1 MADLERGLLIHEL
14 TPAPSLSTG
23 NWVAVD
29 NGSNTYKTTIA
40 SLTTTASQNAYTYAQ
55 NASNSATAAASS
67 ATQAQTAAQSVN
79 GAIVQA
85 TAQLQ
90 GYVNSAAESAASAEA
105 SEIHVR
111 ALVTSDYAKTAKS
124 YAVGDT
130 GYRPDEDRD
139 NARFYCRT
147 TQEIS
152 EETAGYVDEAEG
164 YANTAQAA
172 KTDAVNAK
180 NQAANSYNQILSLLT
195 LATFSVD
202 IDTGLLMY
210 DRNEAYTFNIN
221 TTTGNLEWEVVA

>member
-1 MADLERGLLIHEL
+1 MADLEYGIQIHEL
-14 TPAPSLSTG
+14 DELSTIGSG
-23 NWVAVD
+23 NWLAID
-29 NGSNTYKTTIA
+29 TGTRTYKAKI
-40 SLTTTASQNAYTYAQ
+40 SKVNA
-55 NASNSATAAASS
+55 ATAANAQTYANAAAESATTAQS
-67 ATQAQTAAQSVN
+67 AATQAATSAQSVS
-79 GAIVQA
+79 GALITA

-90 GYVNSAAESAASAEA
+90 RYVNSAAESAASAA
-105 SEIHVR
+105 TSEINTR
-111 ALVTSDYAKTAKS
+111 LLVTSDYAKTAKS

-202 IDTGLLMY
+202 IDTGELMY

>member
-1 MADLERGLLIHEL
+1 MADLEHGIEIHEL
-14 TPAPSLSTG
+14 TTAPSLSSGYWVPVDTG
-23 NWVAVD
+23 TR
-29 NGSNTYKTTIA
+29 TYKTNIN
-40 SLTTTASQNAYTYAQ
+40 SLGAAAATNAQTYAN
-55 NASNSATAAASS
+55 NAAQSAAAAASS
-67 ATQAQTAAQSVN
+67 ATQAQTAAQSVS
-79 GAIVQA
+79 GALIQA
-85 TAQLQ
+85 TASLQ
-90 GYVNSAAESAASAEA
+90 RYVNSAAESAASAER
-105 SEIHVR
+105 SEINTR
-111 ALVTSDYAKTAKS
+111 ELVTSDYARTAKS

-130 GYRPDEDRD
+130 GYRPGEDTD

-164 YANTAQAA
+164 YANTAEAA

-202 IDTGLLMY
+202 FETGLLMY

-221 TTTGNLEWEVVA
+221 TTTGDLEWEVVA